1 MSRLTPSRTIIIFAA
16 ISLIFSSSRCT
27 AMDARAIAQTLQDST
42 RAHPVLA
49 CAVASIGGFYAFKKS
64 LDYYLRQNIAP
75 INIQLQQLT
84 QDNSCRC
91 LFSHGI
97 ADSHTQANPYVQ
109 AGLVPMPL
117 VSFDYADCWHGRLR
131 VNYTQTSL
139 GQENEIER
147 LTHVYT
153 QNCTDCKTVIFG
165 VSRGAAPA
173 LGLAAKNPESLG
185 GLILESPYASLD
197 DAVAAK
203 LRQLWLS
210 WIPGSQW
217 AGMRIASLIFA
228 KYKSNG
234 PRPIDMVNY
243 IKKDLPILI
252 FGIEGDGTVP
262 VQSSVDL
269 YYSLKN
275 SGHHNTYLY
284 IFPAGPIHARMIK
297 DQWYIPILQQLLH
310 AFYKKHGFPH
320 NADWADAGRSLLA
333 QCQP

>member
-1 MSRLTPSRTIIIFAA
+1 MKNS
-16 ISLIFSSSRCT
+16 ISLHQINIICALVLSIYCPVF
-27 AMDARAIAQTLQDST
+27 AMQHAAQALRQIAQD
-42 RAHPVLA
+42 HPIITSSLA
-49 CAVASIGGFYAFKKS
+49 LTGSFYAFKKS

-75 INIQLQQLT
+75 VNIQLQQLT

-117 VSFDYADCWHGRLR
+117 VTFDYADCWHGRLR

-173 LGLAAKNPESLG
+173 LGLAAKNPESLD

-197 DAVAAK
+197 DAIAAK

-269 YYSLKN
+269 YYALKN
-275 SGHHNTYLY
+275 SGHHNAYLY
-284 IFPAGPIHARMIK
+284 IFPAGPIHARIIK
-297 DQWYIPILQQLLH
+297 NQRYVLILRQLLH
-310 AFYKKHGFPH
+310 AFYKKHGFPY
-320 NADWADAGRSLLA
+320 NADWADAGQPLLA

>member
-1 MSRLTPSRTIIIFAA
+1 MTQRIRIIIALVLSINCPVFAMQHA
-16 ISLIFSSSRCT
+16 V
-27 AMDARAIAQTLQDST
+27 QTLREATQN
-42 RAHPVLA
+42 HPLITSSLA
-49 CAVASIGGFYAFKKS
+49 LTGSFYAFKKS
-64 LDYYLRQNIAP
+64 LDYYLRQNVAP

-84 QDNSCRC
+84 QDDCCRC

-97 ADSHTQANPYVQ
+97 ADSHTQADPYIR

-117 VSFDYADCWHGRLR
+117 VTFDYADCWHGTLR

-147 LTHVYT
+147 LGQVYN
-153 QNCTDCKTVIFG
+153 QNCTNCKTVIFG
-165 VSRGAAPA
+165 ISRGTAPA
-173 LGLAAKNPESLG
+173 LGLAATNPESLG

-217 AGMRIASLIFA
+217 AGMRIASFIFG
-228 KYKSNG
+228 KYKTNG
-234 PRPIDMVNY
+234 PRPIDTVNY

-262 VQSSVDL
+262 VQSSVDV
-269 YYSLKN
+269 YYALKN

-297 DQWYIPILQQLLH
+297 DQGYIPTLQQLFH

-320 NADWADAGRSLLA
+320 NADWAAAGQSLLA